1 MIYFRL
7 TYLYYLL
14 FLNVFLTI
22 GSLSACAPAPLLNSE
37 RIAQRYGNYGI
48 EIMHAGD
55 GRRIS
60 NLYSEEDGR
69 RTMRTLA
76 LVEFTAADAAE
87 IATEHQHILAGGS
100 IGAVFKEAGWTIEKV
115 SSHYCL
121 SRVDL
126 ASMPELKRMDID
138 FPATLA
144 TYTYVF
150 QVKKAA
156 SSINYAT
163 ITEIYHPDYL
173 QADPLANGYLDDC

>member
-7 TYLYYLL
+7 TYLRYLL
-14 FLNVFLTI
+14 FLKVFLSI
-22 GSLSACAPAPLLNSE
+22 GILSACATEPLLNSE
-37 RIAQRYGNYGI
+37 RIAGRYGNYGI
-48 EIMHAGD
+48 EIMYAGD
-55 GRRIS
+55 GRRLS
-60 NLYSEEDGR
+60 SLYSEDDGR

-76 LVEFTAADAAE
+76 LVEFTAADAPE
-87 IATEHQHILAGGS
+87 IATEHQRILAGGS

-121 SRVDL
+121 SRMDL

-144 TYTYVF
+144 TYIYVF
-150 QVKKAA
+150 KVNKAA

-173 QADPLANGYLDDC
+173 RADQLANGYLDDC